1 MQCQV
6 EIKIIITTNKRI
18 MNREFLSENFTVIG
32 KIYDD
37 KELLINTL

>member
-1 MQCQV
+1 MPLQRV
-6 EIKIIITTNKRI
+6 IKRNKRSERTK
-18 MNREFLSENFTVIG
+18 NREFLSENFTVIG